1 MISLICSIYKNKKQK
16 QIHNTEDKPRVAR
29 KRGGGGS
36 KRCEGE
42 WEIQALVME

>member
-29 KRGGGGS
+29 KRGGGGGQKGVKGS
-36 KRCEGE
+36 GRYR
-42 WEIQALVME
+42 L